1 MSATTKTVL
10 AAALAMG
17 AGMANASV
25 NPYDTTSFAPAKISG
40 CYLTTSNSCLSDF
53 GQGGSST
60 FAQVIT
66 YDGTL
71 SDGTQNPSLVGL
83 LKDFTFYLSAQVS
96 SFRAYVF
103 KVYTDPTGNNPSYTD
118 PLPPLWT
125 SGLLNTA
132 QATASSSAGQPKN
145 TGPFK
150 SFTITTPSL
159 ALEAGQQYALMI
171 SVEGIPAPSG
181 AVNSFVAATTQDAY
195 AGGEIL
201 VGAAGSPLTNFAD
214 PAIGFDCSSGCYGNN
229 PGSDLVFKA
238 TVAIPEPGTYALM
251 AAGIG
256 AIAFVARRRRPSGA

>member
-1 MSATTKTVL
+1 MSATIKTVL
-10 AAALAMG
+10 AAALAFG

-25 NPYDTTSFAPAKISG
+25 NPYDTTSFVPAKIQG
-40 CYLTTSNSCLSDF
+40 CYLTNSNTCLSDF

-71 SDGTQNPSLVGL
+71 SNGTQNPSLVGL
-83 LKDFTFYLSAQVS
+83 LKDFTFYLSQQVS

-103 KVYTDPTGNNPSYTD
+103 KVYTDPTGNNPTYTD

-125 SGLLNTA
+125 SGLQSTGA
-132 QATASSSAGQPKN
+132 VSS

-150 SFTITTPSL
+150 AVTFKTPDL
-159 ALEAGQQYALMI
+159 ALQAGQQYALVI
-171 SVEGIPAPSG
+171 SLEGITAPPG

-201 VGAAGSPLTNFAD
+201 VGAAGSPFSNFAD

-229 PGSDLVFKA
+229 PGSDLIFKA

-256 AIAFVARRRRPSGA
+256 AIAFVARRRRQPGA